1 MLGHCL
7 FPALILDSATSLRT
21 LDASIEETGRKQE
34 QVARGLQP
42 AVRTGDDLYIGC
54 RQMLKVAVCVFAE
67 LT

>member
-34 QVARGLQP
+34 QVSRGLQP
-42 AVRTGDDLYIGC
+42 AVRTGDNAIHRVQADAEGGRL
-54 RQMLKVAVCVFAE
+54 RVC
-67 LT
+67 